1 MADSSCEMIGELHF
15 TSYACRFKFHISRLP
30 SHISK
35 HQEQTMPKHTLLLV
49 EDEQAQ
55 REILAAHLEEENYQV
70 FMVESAE
77 KALDIARSKTID
89 AVITDFNLPE
99 KDGQFLLE
107 QVKTMNPT
115 IPVILITAYASI
127 DRAVTAMKSGAY
139 DYLTKPINIEEL
151 LLVLKRALEHKTL
164 LAENIRLRQ
173 TLEKQFSFKGIIALS
188 QKMQDVL
195 NMAGRVAA
203 TKATVLLRGESGTG
217 KEVIAHAI
225 HYSSPRKDKPF
236 IAFNVAA
243 LSPTLIESEL
253 FGHEKGAFTGAD
265 RQRIGRFEQ
274 ADNGTLFIDEIGD
287 IPIELQTKFLRA
299 LQESCIEH
307 LGGNKSIQVDIRVI
321 AATNKNLEAM
331 IKQGTFREDLYYRLN
346 VVTIH
351 LPPLRERKED
361 IPHLCNHFLKKCSGE
376 MNKEIKDFSR
386 EAFDIIMK
394 YDFPGNIRELENM
407 IERATILCRG
417 SRIIL
422 DDLPPNVFAPN
433 DLLQSEPSGGL
444 EQQVETLEKKMIIV
458 ELRKCGG
465 NQSKAARNLKITERK
480 LRYKMGKYGID

>member
-1 MADSSCEMIGELHF
+1 
-15 TSYACRFKFHISRLP
+15 
-30 SHISK
+30 
-35 HQEQTMPKHTLLLV
+35 MPKQTLLIV

-55 REILAAHLEEENYQV
+55 REILAVHFEEENYHV
-70 FMVESAE
+70 LAAESAE

-99 KDGQFLLE
+99 KDGQYLLE
-107 QVKTMNPT
+107 QIKSMNPT

-127 DRAVTAMKSGAY
+127 TRAVKAMKSGAY
-139 DYLTKPINIEEL
+139 DYLTKPINIDEL

-173 TLEKQFSFKGIIALS
+173 ILEKQFSFNGVVGS
-188 QKMQDVL
+188 SDKMQEVL

-225 HYSSPRKDKPF
+225 HYASPRKDKPF
-236 IAFNVAA
+236 VAFNVAA
-243 LSPTLIESEL
+243 LSPNLIESEL

-274 ADNGTLFIDEIGD
+274 ADGGTLFIDEIGD
-287 IPIELQTKFLRA
+287 IHLELQTKFLRA
-299 LQESCIEH
+299 LQDSHIEH
-307 LGGNKSIQVDIRVI
+307 LGGNKSIEVDIRVI

-351 LPPLRERKED
+351 IPPLRERKED
-361 IPHLCNHFLKKCSGE
+361 IPHLCNHFLHKYSME
-376 MNKEIKDFSR
+376 MNKKITDFSR

-394 YDFPGNIRELENM
+394 YDFPGNVRELENM
-407 IERATILCRG
+407 IERAVILCRG
-417 SRIIL
+417 SQITL
-422 DDLPPNVFAPN
+422 DDLPPNIFAPN
-433 DLLQSEPSGGL
+433 DLLQSETTSGL
-444 EQQVETLEKKMIIV
+444 EQQVEQLEKKMIIA

-480 LRYKMGKYGID
+480 LRYKMGKYGFE